1 MTKKGIRVI
10 IPVNIQQKLALAGNI
25 YNKDT
30 ADGANS
36 PLNSLAD
43 HHWNTTGPK
52 VKTCL
57 DLHNK
62 GEEYRRL
69 MEEAYRDR
77 DALLVEIDGI
87 IKSSRDLL
95 LGVYSNTPKRLGEWG
110 FTVDDSPRSKPEPP
124 QA

>member
-1 MTKKGIRVI
+1 MTKKGIRVV
-10 IPVNIQQKLALAGNI
+10 IPVNIQQKLALAGKI
-25 YNKDT
+25 YDKDT

-36 PLNSLAD
+36 PLKALVD
-43 HHWNTTGPK
+43 HDWTTTGPK
-52 VKTCL
+52 VPTCL
-57 DLHNK
+57 ELHNK

-95 LGVYSNTPKRLGEWG
+95 LGVYGKTPKKLGEWG
-110 FTVDDSPRSKPEPP
+110 FTVDDSPHSKPQQPT
-124 QA
+124 A

>member
-1 MTKKGIRVI
+1 MGGKGFRVVLPDN
-10 IPVNIQQKLALAGNI
+10 IPQKLDLAGKINAK
-25 YNKDT
+25 NT
-30 ADGANS
+30 ADGNNS
-36 PLNSLAD
+36 PLKALVD
-43 HHWNTTGPK
+43 HNWETTGPK

-95 LGVYSNTPKRLGEWG
+95 LGVYGNTPKRLGEWG